1 MLIPIHLN
9 DKVRNYGTTGRGVSA
24 RENIIIKTTK
34 AIHLLFAT
42 AWAGGAFS
50 MQALSYL
57 RLTGDLDAATCA
69 VIAMT
74 VHHIDTFVVMPGL
87 AGCILTGLF
96 YSICTS
102 IGFIRYFWIGY
113 KWVISCCAAFWGTIF
128 WCPAGNNLI
137 DSCLQNGWPFA
148 ADLLAFIRS
157 CLLPESFWQAV
168 MQTVLIFSMLI
179 ISVYRPLTWRHL
191 LRRVS
196 NNGHGK
202 KHGTAI
208 TLE

>member
-1 MLIPIHLN
+1 MLIPIQLN

-57 RLTGDLDAATCA
+57 RLTGGLDSETCA
-69 VIAMT
+69 VLAMT
-74 VHHIDTFVVMPGL
+74 VHHIDTCIVMPGL

-102 IGFIRYFWIGY
+102 IGFIRYFWIAY
-113 KWVISCCAAFWGTIF
+113 KWVISCCAAFWGTMF
-128 WCPAGNNLI
+128 WCPAGDALI
-137 DSCLQNGWPFA
+137 AECRQDGWLLA

-157 CLLPESFWQAV
+157 CLLPENFWQAV
-168 MQTVLIFSMLI
+168 MQTALIFSMLI

-196 NNGHGK
+196 HHVGRQK
-202 KHGTAI
+202 A
-208 TLE
+208 

>member
-1 MLIPIHLN
+1 MLIPIQLN

-57 RLTGDLDAATCA
+57 RLTGGLDSETCA
-69 VIAMT
+69 VLAMT
-74 VHHIDTFVVMPGL
+74 VHHIDTCIVMPGP

-102 IGFIRYFWIGY
+102 IGFIRYFWIAY
-113 KWVISCCAAFWGTIF
+113 KWVISCCAAFWGTMF
-128 WCPAGNNLI
+128 WCPAGDALI
-137 DSCLQNGWPFA
+137 AECRQDGWLLA

-157 CLLPESFWQAV
+157 CLLPENFWQAV
-168 MQTVLIFSMLI
+168 MQTALIFSMLI

-191 LRRVS
+191 VRRVS
-196 NNGHGK
+196 QHVGRQK
-202 KHGTAI
+202 A
-208 TLE
+208 

>member
-1 MLIPIHLN
+1 MLIPIQLN

-57 RLTGDLDAATCA
+57 RLTGGLDSETCA
-69 VIAMT
+69 VLAMT
-74 VHHIDTFVVMPGL
+74 VHHIDTCIVMPGL

-102 IGFIRYFWIGY
+102 IGFIRYFWIAY
-113 KWVISCCAAFWGTIF
+113 KWIISCCAAFWGTMF
-128 WCPAGNNLI
+128 WCPAGDALI
-137 DSCLQNGWPFA
+137 AECRQDGWLLA

-157 CLLPESFWQAV
+157 CLLPENFWQAV
-168 MQTVLIFSMLI
+168 MQTALIFSMLI

-196 NNGHGK
+196 QHVARQK
-202 KHGTAI
+202 S
-208 TLE
+208 